1 MLVSYYAALRH
12 HQALDLMENNHMAAK
27 RKSSSTS
34 RRKKTTRK
42 SSPAARKRSKVKKS
56 TPKRKKTARKKATRK
71 KASRKKVTRKK
82 VSRKK
87 VSRKKGSRK
96 KVSRKKVSRKKVSR
110 KKASRKKT
118 TRKKVSRKK
127 VSRKKVS
134 RKKVSRKKTTSRRK
148 KSASKKRSTTSRRKS
163 ASKKR
168 VTKKRSTTKKRTAS
182 RKKSTAKRR
191 PSPRKRN
198 TSTRAA
204 AAVLDNSPIPTLAL
218 EDYTPQIA
226 KAEGIKD
233 TSKGSTKI
241 GWIGAGQC
249 GGRLVKSFYDLGYKK
264 VLAVNTAYHDLDDL
278 DLPESQKLLLDIG
291 RKGAGKDIA
300 RGREAA
306 QEYRQEII
314 HSVEKIFSDNVDHVM
329 VAFGSGGGTGSGC
342 VIPILET
349 IKSCAKHIG
358 LTKPN
363 KRIGVLCTLPTE
375 GESSSPKVSKN
386 ANEVL
391 AELSKMANKGEISP
405 LIIVDNEKI
414 SQLYPGLTVRNFWPT
429 INNTV
434 AGLFDIFNR
443 LSAQPSNYTS
453 FDAVDYQSIL
463 ECGGAC
469 IMGLTK
475 VHSYKDKFDLSRAM
489 KDNLTKTLLA
499 DGFDLSSAKVAG
511 AIVVGGHT
519 IFANTPGLQDSIDH
533 AFDVVADLT
542 GKATIHRGIFEDNKS
557 SLRVYTLIGG
567 LKAPNM
573 SLEQLRM
580 AA

>member
-1 MLVSYYAALRH
+1 MLVSYYAASRRN
-12 HQALDLMENNHMAAK
+12 ALGLLENNHMAAK

-56 TPKRKKTARKKATRK
+56 TPRRKKTASKKRSSTAARKKTARKKKTSSRRKKSATKKRSTTSRK
-71 KASRKKVTRKK
+71 KASRKTT
-82 VSRKK
+82 
-87 VSRKKGSRK
+87 
-96 KVSRKKVSRKKVSR
+96 
-110 KKASRKKT
+110 SRKKT
-118 TRKKVSRKK
+118 TRKKVN
-127 VSRKKVS
+127 RKKVS

-148 KSASKKRSTTSRRKS
+148 KSATKKRSTTSRKKS

-168 VTKKRSTTKKRTAS
+168 VTKKRSTAKKRTTS
-182 RKKSTAKRR
+182 RKKSTTRRTATRR
-191 PSPRKRN
+191 PAARSPK
-198 TSTRAA
+198 TSTRST
-204 AAVLDNSPIPTLAL
+204 AAVLDNSPIPSLAL
-218 EDYTPQIA
+218 EDYTPQII
-226 KAEGIKD
+226 KSEGVKD

-291 RKGAGKDIA
+291 RKGAGKDIS

-314 HSVEKIFSDNVDHVM
+314 HAVEKIFANNIDHVM
-329 VAFGSGGGTGSGC
+329 VAFGCGGGTGSGC
-342 VIPILET
+342 VIPLLET

-386 ANEVL
+386 ANEIL

-443 LSAQPSNYTS
+443 LSAQSSNYTS

-475 VHSYKDKFDLSRAM
+475 VRSYKDKFDLSRAM
-489 KDNLTKTLLA
+489 RDNLTKTLLA
-499 DGFDLSSAKVAG
+499 DGFDLSTAKVAG

-542 GKATIHRGIFEDNKS
+542 GNATIHRGIFEDNKS

-567 LKAPNM
+567 LKAPNVG
-573 SLEQLRM
+573 LEQMRL